1 MDYDELF
8 KRREFSSALA
18 SSGYTHG
25 RELIIY
31 KEKDQGSTVAVG
43 FKTQGRSILTKTEY
57 PKESKDTSAVPIV
70 VAKAPNGATS
80 TRYTSVQKKHEYYLM
95 KIKPLRTLKDR
106 KMTVKRVN

>member
-8 KRREFSSALA
+8 KRKEFSSALA

-43 FKTQGRSILTKTEY
+43 FKTQGRSILTKPNTQKSLKIQVRSQLWL
-57 PKESKDTSAVPIV
+57 PKHQTALLAQDI
-70 VAKAPNGATS
+70 
-80 TRYTSVQKKHEYYLM
+80 
-95 KIKPLRTLKDR
+95 PLFRRSMNTI
-106 KMTVKRVN
+106 